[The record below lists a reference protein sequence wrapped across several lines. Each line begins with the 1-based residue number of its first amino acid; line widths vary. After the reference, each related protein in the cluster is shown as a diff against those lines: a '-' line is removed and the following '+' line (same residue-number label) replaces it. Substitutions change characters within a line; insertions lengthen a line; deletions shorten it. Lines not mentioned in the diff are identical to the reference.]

1 MKKRNLK
8 SLNLNKNS
16 VSNLTKTTV
25 TGGRTN
31 GVTRA
36 TVCLL
41 YHNADELLAET
52 NPIVTRRVSGGIHKT
67 CWTCANC

>member
-1 MKKRNLK
+1 MKKKNLK

-16 VSNLTKTTV
+16 VSNLTKSAV

-36 TVCLL
+36 TICLR
-41 YHNADELLAET
+41 YQNADELLTKT
-52 NPIVTRRVSGGIHKT
+52 NTIVTNFVSGGIHET
-67 CWTCANC
+67 CWRC